1 VSLEDLAA
9 LAWSAASSRTH
20 VRACPHLVLL
30 KDQGEVE
37 GARAAYQQAIDS
49 GHHERA
55 PIAALELG
63 DLLKKQG
70 EVEGARAAYQQA
82 IDSGHHERAPM
93 AAVGLALMLE
103 EQGEVEGA
111 RAAFQQAIDS
121 GHHDWSPEP
130 GKR

>member
-30 KDQGEVE
+30 KD
-37 GARAAYQQAIDS
+37 
-49 GHHERA
+49 
-55 PIAALELG
+55 
-63 DLLKKQG
+63 QG

>member
-1 VSLEDLAA
+1 
-9 LAWSAASSRTH
+9 
-20 VRACPHLVLL
+20 
-30 KDQGEVE
+30 
-37 GARAAYQQAIDS
+37 
-49 GHHERA
+49 
-55 PIAALELG
+55 
-63 DLLKKQG
+63 
-70 EVEGARAAYQQA
+70 
-82 IDSGHHERAPM
+82 M